1 MALDQQRNW
10 TISMAENLDQIM
22 RKKSSTTK
30 SFRGVKEATTKHY
43 GADEPKRHQKQ
54 RREEGAAWTTP
65 PVYLPEEILIEI
77 LEYVAR
83 SSESQQTL
91 ASCCLLS
98 HQWYSAAVPLLYARP
113 FISGHNYDPFARTI
127 ITSLNLK
134 VRDSPLAKLIRG
146 LNMASLVHQG
156 SKSSTARLLSR
167 TKDNL
172 EEFVAPVA
180 TFGSN
185 CLAPLAKCVQ
195 LRMLDLSLVSE
206 CPPLPELFKAVS
218 RLERLKI
225 FRLPRSSGFGVH
237 YNPDSF
243 TWPPNLED
251 LTLSGGIDAHFLHG
265 VVAFPQTLRS
275 LTIEHCPLAKGFAVT
290 HLLKKAIRPLK
301 NLQALKIRHMP
312 RLSAHALD
320 DVLFLLPQIRKLSIS
335 VDYITPAIFDEGHFH
350 HFKGPLSELDETTQ
364 PLPPEPLVHKLHT
377 LELTNS
383 GNPGVEDKIS
393 PIDIMIA
400 LDEGSV
406 PNLRVVRVAQSLHWH
421 SNATMSDTEALADA
435 LLEAS
440 RRDWER
446 GEGVFSGGEGRCG
459 RLLMDGEGNAEG
471 GEVVRPWEEVA
482 GVWRFDDSVIR

>member
-10 TISMAENLDQIM
+10 TVSMADNLDQIM
-22 RKKSSTTK
+22 RKKSSSTK

-54 RREEGAAWTTP
+54 TREEGAAWTTP

-134 VRDSPLAKLIRG
+134 SGASGEQELDGETAKSDQGQFGGVCGARRD
-146 LNMASLVHQG
+146 V
-156 SKSSTARLLSR
+156 
-167 TKDNL
+167 
-172 EEFVAPVA
+172 
-180 TFGSN
+180 GSN

-237 YNPDSF
+237 HNPDSF

-320 DVLFLLPQIRKLSIS
+320 DVLFLLPQIRKLSTS

-350 HFKGPLSELDETTQ
+350 HFKGPLSELDETTL
-364 PLPPEPLVHKLHT
+364 PAPPEPLVHKLHT

-440 RRDWER
+440 RRDWES
-446 GEGVFSGGEGRCG
+446 GEGVFAGAKGRCG
-459 RLLMDGEGNAEG
+459 RLLMEGDGEGG
-471 GEVVRPWEEVA
+471 KVVRPWEEVA

>member
-10 TISMAENLDQIM
+10 DVSMANNLDQIM
-22 RKKSSTTK
+22 RNKSSNSRT
-30 SFRGVKEATTKHY
+30 FRGKLKL
-43 GADEPKRHQKQ
+43 KQ
-54 RREEGAAWTTP
+54 REGGAAWTTP

-98 HQWYSAAVPLLYARP
+98 RQWYAAAVPLLYARP

-134 VRDSPLAKLIRG
+134 VRDSPLAKLIKA

-172 EEFVAPVA
+172 QDFIAPVA

-185 CLAPLAKCVQ
+185 CLAPLAKCTHLQ
-195 LRMLDLSLVSE
+195 TLDLSLVSE
-206 CPPLPELFKAVS
+206 CPPLPDLFKAVS
-218 RLERLKI
+218 RLETLHT

-237 YNPDSF
+237 HKPDSF
-243 TWPPNLED
+243 TWPPNLAD

-275 LTIEHCPLAKGFAVT
+275 LTIEHCPLAKAFAVT
-290 HLLKKAIRPLK
+290 HLLKKAIRPLR
-301 NLQALKIRHMP
+301 NLHTLKIRHMP

-320 DVLFLLPQIRKLSIS
+320 DVLFLLPQIRRLSIS
-335 VDYITPAIFDEGHFH
+335 VDYITPALFDETHFH
-350 HFKGPLSELDETTQ
+350 HSKGPLSELDDAPT
-364 PLPPEPLVHKLHT
+364 PSDPLVHNLHT
-377 LELTNS
+377 LELTHS
-383 GNPGVEDKIS
+383 GNPAVEDKIT

-400 LDEGSV
+400 IDEGSV
-406 PNLRVVRVAQSLHWH
+406 PRLRVVRVAQSLHWH
-421 SNATMSDTEALADA
+421 SSATVSDTETLADV
-435 LLEAS
+435 LQEAS
-440 RRDWER
+440 RRDWE
-446 GEGVFSGGEGRCG
+446 GEGGLRLMGAGE
-459 RLLMDGEGNAEG
+459 EG
-471 GEVVRPWEEVA
+471 RPWESVA
-482 GVWRFDDSVIR
+482 GVWRFDDSIIR